1 MHPNCRNLGARS
13 SGRWRIK
20 AFRAVDTAPG
30 AEYNSSGACIACIE
44 FSVSSR
50 AQQKGK
56 CRGRSGNSGM
66 KNFRTGVRGSPIA
79 GGHLDVDGFA
89 AFCHPFSWLVWARDQ
104 PNRGTAA
111 DARAGF
117 SERHRQF
124 DHTGNG
130 RRSRAPL
137 YSVGRKDPTLAPQAA
152 SAAGAE
158 SGFLINMF

>member
-20 AFRAVDTAPG
+20 AFRAVDTVPG

-44 FSVSSR
+44 LAVGSR
-50 AQQKGK
+50 ARQKGK

-66 KNFRTGVRGSPIA
+66 KNFKTGCERARSRAGNHFET

-89 AFCHPFSWLVWARDQ
+89 AFCHPFSWLVWTRDQ

-124 DHTGNG
+124 DHT
-130 RRSRAPL
+130 APSWCTSL
-137 YSVGRKDPTLAPQAA
+137 FGWPEGSYPSPPGGECSWR
-152 SAAGAE
+152 
-158 SGFLINMF
+158 